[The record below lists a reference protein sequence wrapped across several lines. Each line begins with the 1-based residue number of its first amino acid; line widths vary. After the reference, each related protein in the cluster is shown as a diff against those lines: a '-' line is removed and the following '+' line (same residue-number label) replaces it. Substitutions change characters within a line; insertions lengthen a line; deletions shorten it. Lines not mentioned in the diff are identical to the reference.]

1 MQNLRLPDVIHLP
14 EIKKQ
19 EPDPIQTDLKK
30 EPGEITDDQT
40 AEILPSESKIQLEQ
54 SKVEQKQHEEHP
66 IPVFSEWA
74 QQRMEEAEKKLE
86 ENQNTSQ
93 MKQNRNV
100 SGNKL
105 PVIKLRAKNYAS
117 PDCGAKI
124 LASNHEAQSVG
135 SVLTAHKDEYL
146 LSPCTGKIW
155 YVLFKFVLFQFCKFV
170 LLILGLSWNFVSQ
183 FNASVLN

>member
-1 MQNLRLPDVIHLP
+1 MIHLP
-14 EIKKQ
+14 EIKRS
-19 EPDPIQTDLKK
+19 
-30 EPGEITDDQT
+30 EPGPVRAESGELTEEQPTEIFHF
-40 AEILPSESKIQLEQ
+40 ENKNQLEQ
-54 SKVEQKQHEEHP
+54 TKLGQEPQHEEHP

-86 ENQNTSQ
+86 ENQNSSQ
-93 MKQNRNV
+93 MKQNRNI

-155 YVLFKFVLFQFCKFV
+155 
-170 LLILGLSWNFVSQ
+170 
-183 FNASVLN
+183 SVDYN

>member
-1 MQNLRLPDVIHLP
+1 MQYFRLPDVIHLP

-19 EPDPIQTDLKK
+19 DQVQIDLKA
-30 EPGEITDDQT
+30 ESDEITDEQSSAD
-40 AEILPSESKIQLEQ
+40 ILPYENKILLEQ
-54 SKVEQKQHEEHP
+54 TKGDQEQHKEHQ

-86 ENQNTSQ
+86 ENQNSSQ
-93 MKQNRNV
+93 MKQSRNV

-155 YVLFKFVLFQFCKFV
+155 YVQIV
-170 LLILGLSWNFVSQ
+170 
-183 FNASVLN
+183 A